1 MFEVRALLGHIGY
14 NFWCDKPRTDVHYGY
29 STRLRFDPEVYKR
42 LVKRAARA
50 GFNMIIL
57 DLGDGIE
64 WESHPEITVENPL
77 KRESLRELLKFAR
90 DNGVEPIPKLNF
102 STVHDIW
109 LGQYERMIGTERY
122 HQVCSELITEAFEL
136 FDRPRFF
143 HIGMDEETLG
153 HHTGLG
159 LEYVVLRLNNEWVRA
174 VRRFNDDVRRLG
186 AQARTGTARCTTA
199 ARRASALPAGVR
211 GLPVS
216 LRLSSAL
223 ILQVDPFR
231 PIP

>member
-122 HQVCSELITEAFEL
+122 HQ
-136 FDRPRFF
+136 
-143 HIGMDEETLG
+143 
-153 HHTGLG
+153 
-159 LEYVVLRLNNEWVRA
+159 
-174 VRRFNDDVRRLG
+174 
-186 AQARTGTARCTTA
+186 
-199 ARRASALPAGVR
+199 
-211 GLPVS
+211 
-216 LRLSSAL
+216 
-223 ILQVDPFR
+223 
-231 PIP
+231 